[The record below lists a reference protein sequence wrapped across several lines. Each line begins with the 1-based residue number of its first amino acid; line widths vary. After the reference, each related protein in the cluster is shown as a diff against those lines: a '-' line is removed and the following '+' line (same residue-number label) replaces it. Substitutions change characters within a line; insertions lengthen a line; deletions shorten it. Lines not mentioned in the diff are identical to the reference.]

1 MSVGRNSIANL
12 IGSIV
17 PLLITLAT
25 VPVYLRL
32 IGAERYGALA
42 VIWVVFS
49 YFGFFDFGLGQ
60 ATAQRMAKLKESS
73 VDERSQLFWTAFLL
87 TLVLGVVGGVVLWFF
102 ADQLLI
108 HIENP
113 SEAIYR
119 EAALAILWL
128 MPSLP
133 VLLTTSVMNG
143 ALQGRERFV
152 EINVIAVIGNTL
164 IQILPLIVAYLGF
177 VELEYLVP
185 AALTGR
191 MVAGICLFYK
201 GKTNVPL
208 RMEVSF
214 DKSAV
219 KPLLTYGGWISVIG
233 AVGPLLVVADRIVI
247 GSIAGVKAVSYYTI
261 PYSLTSRAMMLSG
274 SLANSIFPKLAGM
287 SEIEAQKLAD
297 RSTAILIALLTPL
310 VIIALPL
317 INPFMTAWVGRE
329 LAEKGA
335 YVGEI
340 ILVGTWINALVVPH
354 NIYLQADGKKLKKVV
369 LIYLFEI
376 PIYFTLLWF
385 GLKYWG
391 IAGAAVAW
399 TLRMAIDFTLLLSL
413 AGALKRI
420 FLLSIP
426 PAGLIGIAV
435 LLNCST
441 NASQYGLWMGT
452 IGLAG
457 FAVFINR
464 NELSQILKPIFSGRK
479 YLSGITT

>member
-1 MSVGRNSIANL
+1 MSIGRNSIANL
-12 IGSIV
+12 VGSIV

-25 VPVYLRL
+25 VPVYLKL

-60 ATAQRMAKLKESS
+60 AAAQRMAKLKESS

-87 TLVLGVVGGVVLWFF
+87 TLVLGIIAGAVLWFF
-102 ADQLLI
+102 ADRLLI

-113 SEAIYR
+113 GEAIYR

-143 ALQGRERFV
+143 TLQGRERFV

-164 IQILPLIVAYLGF
+164 IQILPLIAAYLGF
-177 VELEYLVP
+177 VELEYLIP

-191 MVAGICLFYK
+191 MVAGIFLFYQVRR
-201 GKTNVPL
+201 NVPL
-208 RMEVSF
+208 RMKFSF

-247 GSIAGVKAVSYYTI
+247 GSIAGVKAVSFYTI

-297 RSTAILIALLTPL
+297 RSTAILIAILTPL

-317 INPFMTAWVGRE
+317 INPFMTLWVGRE

-340 ILVGTWINALVVPH
+340 ILVGTWINALVIPH
-354 NIYLQADGKKLKKVV
+354 NTRLQADGRKLKKVV
-369 LIYLFEI
+369 LIYLFEL
-376 PIYFTLLWF
+376 PVYFALLWL

-391 IAGAAVAW
+391 ITGAAAAW
-399 TLRMAIDFTLLLSL
+399 TLRVAVDSVLLLCL
-413 AGALKRI
+413 AGAFKRI
-420 FLLSIP
+420 LVLCAFPLVLMGS
-426 PAGLIGIAV
+426 AA
-435 LLNCST
+435 LLNLLGE
-441 NASQYGLWMGT
+441 AGHYGIWLGT

-457 FAVFINR
+457 FSLYINR
-464 NELSQILKPIFSGRK
+464 IELSKMVRPIFLRK
-479 YLSGITT
+479 EYLT

>member
-1 MSVGRNSIANL
+1 MSVGRNSIANM

-49 YFGFFDFGLGQ
+49 YLGFFDFGLGQ

-73 VDERSQLFWTAFLL
+73 IDERSRLFWTAFLL
-87 TLVLGVVGGVVLWFF
+87 TLVLGIIAGVVLWFF
-102 ADQLLI
+102 ADRLLV
-108 HIENP
+108 HIASP

-133 VLLTTSVMNG
+133 ILLTTSVMNG

-152 EINVIAVIGNTL
+152 EMNVIAVIGNTL
-164 IQILPLIVAYLGF
+164 IQVLPLIVAYLGF

-201 GKTNVPL
+201 GKTSVPL
-208 RMEVSF
+208 RMKVSF

-219 KPLLTYGGWISVIG
+219 KPLLNYGGWISVIG
-233 AVGPLLVVADRIVI
+233 AVGPLLVVIDRIVI
-247 GSIAGVKAVSYYTI
+247 GSIAGVRAVSYYTI

-297 RSTAILIALLTPL
+297 RSTAILIAIITPL

-354 NIYLQADGKKLKKVV
+354 NTYLQADGKKLKKVV
-369 LIYLFEI
+369 LIYLFEL
-376 PIYFTLLWF
+376 PVYFALLWL

-391 IAGAAVAW
+391 IIGAAVAW
-399 TLRMAIDFTLLLSL
+399 TLRVAIDSVLLLCL
-413 AGALKRI
+413 AGAFKRI
-420 FLLSIP
+420 LVLCAFPIV
-426 PAGLIGIAV
+426 LIGMAS
-435 LLNCST
+435 LLISL
-441 NASQYGLWMGT
+441 ADAGQYTLWLGT
-452 IGLAG
+452 IALAV
-457 FAVFINR
+457 FSIFINR
-464 NELSQILKPIFSGRK
+464 DELSKVVGTIFLERK
-479 YLSGITT
+479 YLT

>member
-73 VDERSQLFWTAFLL
+73 IDERSQLFWTSFLL
-87 TLVLGVVGGVVLWFF
+87 TLVLGIIAGVVLWFF

-201 GKTNVPL
+201 GKINIPL
-208 RMEVSF
+208 RMKVSF

-297 RSTAILIALLTPL
+297 RSTAILIAILTPL

-329 LAEKGA
+329 LAERGA

-340 ILVGTWINALVVPH
+340 ILVGTWINALVIPH
-354 NIYLQADGKKLKKVV
+354 NTYLQADGKKLKKVV
-369 LIYLFEI
+369 LIYLFEL
-376 PIYFTLLWF
+376 PVYFALLWL

-391 IAGAAVAW
+391 ITGAAVAW
-399 TLRMAIDFTLLLSL
+399 TLRVAIDSVFLLCL
-413 AGALKRI
+413 AGAFKRI
-420 FLLSIP
+420 LVLCAFPLVLMGS
-426 PAGLIGIAV
+426 AT
-435 LLNCST
+435 LLNFLGD
-441 NASQYGLWMGT
+441 AGHYGIWLGT
-452 IGLAG
+452 IGLAS
-457 FAVFINR
+457 FSLYINR
-464 NELSQILKPIFSGRK
+464 IELSKVVRPIFLRK
-479 YLSGITT
+479 EYLT

>member
-1 MSVGRNSIANL
+1 MSIGKNSIANL
-12 IGSIV
+12 LGSII

-60 ATAQRMAKLKESS
+60 ATAQRMAKLKEAS
-73 VDERSQLFWTAFLL
+73 VDERSKLFWTAFLL
-87 TLVLGVVGGVVLWFF
+87 TLILGIIGGIMLWFF
-102 ADQLLI
+102 ADRILI
-108 HIENP
+108 HFENP
-113 SEAIYR
+113 GAAIYQ

-128 MPSLP
+128 MPALP
-133 VLLTTSVMNG
+133 VLLVTSVMTG

-152 EINVIAVIGNTL
+152 EINIISVIGNTL
-164 IQILPLIVAYLGF
+164 IQILPLAVAYLGF

-191 MVAGICLFYK
+191 MIAGICLFYK
-201 GKTNVPL
+201 GKVNIPL
-208 RMEVSF
+208 RMEVAF

-274 SLANSIFPKLAGM
+274 SLANSIFPRMAGM
-287 SEIEAQKLAD
+287 SADEAKMLAD
-297 RSTAILIALLTPL
+297 RSTAILIAILTPL

-317 INPFMTAWVGRE
+317 INPFLTVWIGRE
-329 LAEKGA
+329 LADKAA

-340 ILVGTWINALVVPH
+340 ILVGTWLNALVIPH
-354 NIYLQADGKKLKKVV
+354 NTYLQADGKKLKKVV

-376 PIYFTLLWF
+376 PVYFTLLWL
-385 GLKYWG
+385 GLSYWG
-391 IAGAAVAW
+391 VTGAALAW
-399 TLRMAIDFTLLLSL
+399 TLRVAIDSALLLGL
-413 AGALKRI
+413 AGAFKRI
-420 FLLSIP
+420 LRQCALPAALVAAAALLIYLTD
-426 PAGLIGIAV
+426 AGRP
-435 LLNCST
+435 
-441 NASQYGLWMGT
+441 GLWLGT
-452 IGLAG
+452 ISLAA
-457 FAVFINR
+457 FSVFISR
-464 NELSQILKPIFSGRK
+464 KELSKLVENVFLGRK
-479 YLSGITT
+479 YLT

>member
-1 MSVGRNSIANL
+1 
-12 IGSIV
+12 
-17 PLLITLAT
+17 
-25 VPVYLRL
+25 
-32 IGAERYGALA
+32 
-42 VIWVVFS
+42 
-49 YFGFFDFGLGQ
+49 
-60 ATAQRMAKLKESS
+60 
-73 VDERSQLFWTAFLL
+73 
-87 TLVLGVVGGVVLWFF
+87 
-102 ADQLLI
+102 
-108 HIENP
+108 
-113 SEAIYR
+113 
-119 EAALAILWL
+119 

-143 ALQGRERFV
+143 ALKGRERFV

-191 MVAGICLFYK
+191 VVAGVCLFYK
-201 GKTNVPL
+201 GKTNIPL
-208 RMEVSF
+208 SMNVTF

-219 KPLLTYGGWISVIG
+219 KPLLTYGGWISVIS

-297 RSTAILIALLTPL
+297 RSTAILIAILTPL

-329 LAEKGA
+329 LAERGA

-340 ILVGTWINALVVPH
+340 ILVGTWINALVIPH
-354 NIYLQADGKKLKKVV
+354 NTYLQADGKKLKKVV
-369 LIYLFEI
+369 LIYLFEL
-376 PIYFTLLWF
+376 PVYFALLWL

-391 IAGAAVAW
+391 IIGAAVAW
-399 TLRMAIDFTLLLSL
+399 TLRVAIDSVLLLCL
-413 AGALKRI
+413 AGAFKRI
-420 FLLSIP
+420 LVLCAFP
-426 PAGLIGIAV
+426 VVLIGMAS
-435 LLNCST
+435 LLISL
-441 NASQYGLWMGT
+441 ADAGQYTLWLGT
-452 IGLAG
+452 IAL
-457 FAVFINR
+457 AVFSICITR
-464 NELSQILKPIFSGRK
+464 DELSKVAGTIFLERK
-479 YLSGITT
+479 YLT